1 MNNNEIM
8 LENERQVNELMKGI
22 GKRMLL
28 ITPIMLILWGL
39 KIFILDLVPM
49 LVLTGLAVIASFM
62 PMIAPKIVRREQHIK
77 WIIVGVYILIIM
89 CIYTLTFA
97 NTLLYWAIPIAIATL
112 YYDVKFIIG
121 TALLIVPAIIVGE
134 IGSSLLGLVFE
145 AGIEWIPLHLGMYLS
160 GIAILGIILI
170 GLAKR
175 TVEMLEKS
183 YALTDKVQEY
193 LNQNIETSQVVGQAI
208 AVVNENI
215 TETNQV
221 IQEVGESI
229 ENIALSS
236 NDIIV
241 VAHETENIVHDTVD
255 KIKEAEYQARE
266 INEINAK
273 IVEVTNESKGKLG
286 RFFEAIEQIK
296 DKTDYSK
303 SCMQHLEVKLQN
315 VTETLSHIGQ
325 ISDQT
330 ELLAL
335 NASIEAARSGEAG
348 RGFAVIA
355 DEVKKL
361 AVESVNYGS
370 SVEEIIKGVRKDTS
384 EVVAAIQ
391 ENYNEVVRSAVY
403 IEETNKSFDYFL
415 EVQQNMVNQI
425 NAISTAMNGFIKDAY
440 EMENGIKL
448 LLSKNEHNANE
459 IEEIERA
466 ILELTKKSRVID
478 EEIKE
483 VAVQAERLT
492 SKEIE

>member
-1 MNNNEIM
+1 MGTKDIY
-8 LENERQVNELMKGI
+8 I
-22 GKRMLL
+22 GFGTYAC
-28 ITPIMLILWGL
+28 IN
-39 KIFILDLVPM
+39 
-49 LVLTGLAVIASFM
+49 
-62 PMIAPKIVRREQHIK
+62 